1 MKNIKKL
8 TLLHSN
14 DMHGDFMAEDA
25 DGKLSGGVSMLSGYI
40 NQVRA
45 EEENTIYCIAG
56 DMLKGSIIDSEFKG
70 LSTIEVMNMLSP
82 DVVTIGNHEADYG
95 IAHMLFIEKCA
106 RFPIINANFYI
117 TTNGARLFKPY
128 YIVEEGGMRILF
140 IGVLTAEVLAAA
152 KGDPLIG
159 SVVDIGEAVHEI
171 GRICNAHNAV
181 DIDCTVV
188 LTHIGFEEDKKL
200 AEMLDPAWGV
210 DIIIGGHSHTFLE
223 APEKVNDIVIV
234 QAGTGTDQ
242 IGRFDLF
249 IDTDRNC
256 LDSYQWEPV
265 PIDDTHCPRDLD
277 LENLIAGYKDHT
289 DKKYNRLV
297 THLKRQLTHP
307 DRYQE
312 TELGNLFADIL
323 CESLGL
329 DIMLLGSGT
338 IRTQKLGPIV
348 TYGNLVECFGFDD
361 FISLVKVTGAQ
372 LKQMILYTL
381 RDEVWEGDHCE
392 FYQYSDGLRVVYDK
406 AGRVIKEI
414 TFFGQPVDDE
424 KVFSIGVEKFH
435 YNNFEKF
442 FSLPV
447 AEAEKN
453 GKSRKI
459 ATSSRD
465 ILEEYLSDHQNLD
478 RRVCGRLVAE

>member
-1 MKNIKKL
+1 MNTIKKL

-14 DMHGDFMAEDA
+14 DMHGDFMAEGTD
-25 DGKLSGGVSMLSGYI
+25 DKLIGGVSMLSGYI

-45 EEENTIYCIAG
+45 EEENTLYCIAG

-117 TTNGARLFKPY
+117 TTNGARLFRPY
-128 YIVEEGGMRILF
+128 YIAEVGGMRILF
-140 IGVLTAEVLAAA
+140 IGILTPEVLSATKKDA
-152 KGDPLIG
+152 LIG
-159 SVVDIGEAVHEI
+159 GVVDIAEAAREI
-171 GRICNAHNAV
+171 GKICNAHNAV
-181 DIDCTVV
+181 DIDCTVL

-200 AEMLDPAWGV
+200 AAMLDPAWGV
-210 DIIIGGHSHTFLE
+210 DIIIGGHSHTFLD

-242 IGRFDLF
+242 IGRFDLE
-249 IDTDRNC
+249 IDTDQNS
-256 LDSYQWEPV
+256 LAGYTWQAV
-265 PIDDTHCPRDLD
+265 PIDDSHCPRDLD
-277 LENLIAGYKDHT
+277 LENLLAGYKDHT
-289 DKKYNRLV
+289 DKIYNRLV

-307 DRYQE
+307 NRYQE
-312 TELGNLFADIL
+312 TEVGNLFADIL
-323 CESLGL
+323 CECLGL

-338 IRTQKLGPIV
+338 IRTEKLGPIV

-361 FISLVKVTGAQ
+361 GIFLVKVTGQQ
-372 LKQMILYTL
+372 LKKMLLYTL
-381 RDEVWEGDHCE
+381 RDEVWQGDHCE
-392 FYQYSDGLRVVYDK
+392 FYQYSDGLRAVYDK
-406 AGRVIKEI
+406 SGHCFKDL
-414 TFFGQPVDDE
+414 TFFGKPIEDNRIY
-424 KVFSIGVEKFH
+424 SIGVEKFH

-442 FSLPV
+442 FSVPFADV
-447 AEAEKN
+447 EKN

-459 ATSSRD
+459 STSSRE
-465 ILEEYLSDHQNLD
+465 ILEEYLSEHQNLD
-478 RRVCGRLVAE
+478 RKVTGRLVAE